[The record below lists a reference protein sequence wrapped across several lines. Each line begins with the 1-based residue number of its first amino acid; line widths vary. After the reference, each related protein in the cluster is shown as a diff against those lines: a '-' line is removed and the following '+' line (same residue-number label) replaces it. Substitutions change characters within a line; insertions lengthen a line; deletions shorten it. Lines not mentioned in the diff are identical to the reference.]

1 MTTYDPWEKMS
12 SMLYKSTQEARDG
25 TLIPVFSDGKTMF
38 SRYAPLK
45 EVENFGSH
53 IQLEGEFGGF
63 FVVAGLGN
71 GIHIQS
77 LRKRFPKSRILIV
90 EKSLDEIQ
98 WLKDKF
104 DLSNLL
110 SLDTV
115 WLTDAAQ
122 AAQTFIQIY
131 NPLLHGN
138 FFFLPVRSW
147 FDQMPEEGANLKVS
161 LEQAVASIAADY
173 STQAHFGKL
182 WFRNF
187 FLNLK
192 SLVENPPHCQL
203 EIKKNTAFVAAAG
216 PSLES
221 FIPDLKNPD
230 IREKIYLIA
239 TDTALPTLLRQD
251 ITPEMTVTIDGQA
264 ASTRHFLQNIPSSMV
279 LAADISCS
287 PDVVLRCKKND
298 CPILFFRNKNPLP
311 LLFTNYLEGQHINSY
326 PLLEIDT
333 GSGTVTSAAVDIAY
347 RIGFSQ
353 IQVGGA
359 DFAYLQG
366 KPYCQ
371 GTYFED
377 QFCNN
382 SHRTDPT
389 EQKYVALQYRSKNIK
404 QGEKIVTPVLDE
416 YRKSFFEYIQK
427 HGEVTIITDNKTINL
442 PQNCVNKNSNYSIFN
457 IKIPSIS
464 KKNYDDFV
472 AWYKN
477 LLEKKD
483 NFVISSILPLFSW
496 YIKKN
501 NDKCDIFH
509 IMKLAYSLTVRY
521 TEPYGK

>member
-1 MTTYDPWEKMS
+1 
-12 SMLYKSTQEARDG
+12 MLYKSTQEARDG
-25 TLIPVFSDGKTMF
+25 TVIPVFSDGKTMF

-53 IQLEGEFGGF
+53 IQLEGGFGGF

-71 GIHIQS
+71 GIHIQA

-98 WLKDKF
+98 WLKDNF
-104 DLSNLL
+104 ALSHLL

-115 WLTDAAQ
+115 WLTNAAQ
-122 AAQTFIQIY
+122 AAQTFIQMY

-147 FDQMPEEGANLKVS
+147 YDQIPEEGATLKAS

-187 FLNLK
+187 FLNLT
-192 SLVENPPHCQL
+192 SLVDIPPHFQL
-203 EIKKNTAFVAAAG
+203 EIKKDAAFVAAAG
-216 PSLES
+216 PSLDF
-221 FIPDLKNPD
+221 FIPDLKNPK

-239 TDTALPTLLRQD
+239 TDTALPPLLRQG

-264 ASTRHFLQNIPSSMV
+264 ASIRHFLQKIPSSMV

-287 PDVVLRCKKND
+287 PDVVLRCKKNG

-311 LLFTNYLEGQHINSY
+311 LLFTNYLEGQHANSY
-326 PLLEIDT
+326 PLPEIDT

-347 RIGFSQ
+347 KMGFSH

-366 KPYCQ
+366 KPYCR

-377 QFCNN
+377 QFCN
-382 SHRTDPT
+382 SSYRTEPT
-389 EQKYVALQYRSKNIK
+389 EQKYVALLYRSKTIK
-404 QGEKIVTPVLDE
+404 KGEKIFTPVLDE
-416 YRKSFFEYIQK
+416 YRKSFFEYIQN
-427 HGEVTIITDNKTINL
+427 HGEVPIITDSKTITLPKNYTNKTS
-442 PQNCVNKNSNYSIFN
+442 NSSIST
-457 IKIPSIS
+457 IKIPSINR
-464 KKNYDDFV
+464 KNYDDFV

-483 NFVISSILPLFSW
+483 DFVISSILPLFSW
-496 YIKKN
+496 CIKKN

>member
-1 MTTYDPWEKMS
+1 
-12 SMLYKSTQEARDG
+12 MLYKSTQEARDG
-25 TLIPVFSDGKTMF
+25 TRVPLFSDGKTMF

-53 IQLEGEFGGF
+53 IQIEGEFGGF

-71 GIHIQS
+71 GIHIQA

-90 EKSLDEIQ
+90 EKSLHEIQ
-98 WLKDKF
+98 WLKDNF
-104 DLSNLL
+104 DLSHLL
-110 SLDTV
+110 SLDTI
-115 WLTDAAQ
+115 WLTTVAQ
-122 AAQTFIQIY
+122 AAQTFIQMY

-147 FDQMPEEGANLKVS
+147 YDQIPEEGATLKAS

-173 STQAHFGKL
+173 STQAHFGKI

-192 SLVENPPHCQL
+192 SLADTPPQLQL
-203 EIKKNTAFVAAAG
+203 EIKKDTAFVAAAG
-216 PSLES
+216 PSLDT
-221 FIPDLKNPD
+221 FISDLQNPN

-239 TDTALPTLLRQD
+239 TDTALPPLLRQG
-251 ITPEMTVTIDGQA
+251 ITPEMTVTIDGQG
-264 ASTRHFLQNIPSSMV
+264 ASTRHFLQNIPNSMV
-279 LAADISCS
+279 LAADISSS
-287 PDVVLRCKKND
+287 PDVVVRCKNNG

-311 LLFTNYLEGQHINSY
+311 LLFANYLKEQHVNSY
-326 PLLEIDT
+326 SLPEIDT

-347 RIGFSQ
+347 KLGFSH

-359 DFAYLQG
+359 DFAYIQG
-366 KPYCQ
+366 KPYCR

-377 QFCNN
+377 QFCNS
-382 SHRTDPT
+382 SHRTETT
-389 EQKYVALQYRSKNIK
+389 EQKYVALQYRSKIIK
-404 QGEKIVTPVLDE
+404 QGEKISTHVLDE
-416 YRKSFFEYIQK
+416 YRKSFFEYIQQ
-427 HGEVTIITDNKTINL
+427 HGKVSIITDNKTITL
-442 PQNCVNKNSNYSIFN
+442 PKNDTNKTSNSSISM
-457 IKIPSIS
+457 IKIPSLS
-464 KKNYDDFV
+464 RKNYNDFV

-477 LLEKKD
+477 LLEKQD
-483 NFVISSILPLFSW
+483 DSVISSILPLFSW
-496 YIKKN
+496 YLKKN